1 MVGLRAKVLGQMG
14 WTTSPYQRA
23 CALSCPSLAI
33 FGPGSYGAPA
43 FILLLVAR
51 FCFPLSRGL
60 CFAPSPRCAG
70 PRVMRPCLTP
80 VGGHTLANA
89 YVQSPRARRTGFYH
103 RVGAPTTPTGQ
114 GSDPSLCPGPTPQG
128 VSYVQASG
136 LGSYIRNIIPD
147 GWAALIWSTP
157 NLSGRCWPLLL
168 KVLQLRTQTYEDG
181 VSL

>member
-1 MVGLRAKVLGQMG
+1 MVGSRAKVLGQMG

-70 PRVMRPCLTP
+70 PRVMRPCLPP

-89 YVQSPRARRTGFYH
+89 YVQSPRARRTGLSP
-103 RVGAPTTPTGQ
+103 RVGALWSIWLRPFALPH
-114 GSDPSLCPGPTPQG
+114 SYAVRLARAELC
-128 VSYVQASG
+128 
-136 LGSYIRNIIPD
+136 R
-147 GWAALIWSTP
+147 
-157 NLSGRCWPLLL
+157 
-168 KVLQLRTQTYEDG
+168 
-181 VSL
+181 